1 MTGVTITTNG
11 KTLRGWESVEIVKA
25 MTSLCGEFSLS
36 QSAQAADG
44 TFVYLPVFPGDRVEV
59 RLEDHLL
66 LTGWVDD
73 IAPKIDARSHTIAVK
88 GREIT
93 ADLVDCGLEG
103 VNGTWKGVTLAQL
116 AAQLV
121 KPFGLVYTS
130 EGGADLGDVF
140 ARFSAEPGDT
150 VFQTIQK
157 AATQRGV
164 LPWTTAAGALTV
176 IQEGKGRAT
185 DRLVYGQNVLSASG
199 SFSLKD
205 RFSTYQVR
213 GTHATAPG
221 AGYFSA
227 NKSLHVSATAKDSG
241 VERYRP
247 LVIVGGNDLTAKTAQ
262 ERANWEAITRAAKSS
277 PVEVVVRGWT
287 QSDGSLWACA
297 SLVSLD
303 APPIL
308 GGPSQD
314 FMVSQVR
321 YTLGP
326 EGTRTALSLLPPDA
340 FRKLQE
346 RKKTVTKTDLWATVR
361 KAVRGQ

>member
-1 MTGVTITTNG
+1 VTGVTITTAG
-11 KTLRGWESVEIVKA
+11 KALRGWESVEIVKS

-36 QSAQAADG
+36 QSAQEADG
-44 TFVYLPVFPGDRVEV
+44 KAAYLPVFPGDRAEI
-59 RLEDHLL
+59 RLEGHLL
-66 LTGWVDD
+66 LTGWVDE
-73 IAPKIDARSHTIAVK
+73 IAPKIDPRSHTIGVK

-93 ADLVDCGLEG
+93 SDLVDCGLEG

-130 EGGADLGDVF
+130 EGGADLGKPF
-140 ARFSAEPGDT
+140 TRFSAEPGDT
-150 VFQTIQK
+150 VFQTITK
-157 AATQRGV
+157 AANQRGV
-164 LPWTTAAGALTV
+164 LPWTTREGALTF
-176 IQEGKGRAT
+176 IQQGTKRAT
-185 DRLVYGQNVLSASG
+185 DRLVLGQNLLSVSG
-199 SFSLKD
+199 AFSLKD

-227 NKSLHVSATAKDSG
+227 NKSLHVSATATDKG

-247 LVIVGGNDLTAKTAQ
+247 LVIVGGNDLTAQTAQ
-262 ERANWEAITRAAKSS
+262 ERANWEALTRAAKSS
-277 PVEVVVRGWT
+277 TMEAVVRGWT
-287 QSDGSLWACA
+287 QSDGSLWECA
-297 SLVSLD
+297 SLLSLD
-303 APPIL
+303 APAIL

-314 FMVSQVR
+314 LLVSQVR

-326 EGTRTALSLLPPDA
+326 DGTRATLSLVSPDA
-340 FRKLQE
+340 FQKLEE
-346 RKKTVTKTDLWATVR
+346 RKKTVAKTDPWATVR